1 MKVKLTTNEK
11 DEFVGYKNVY
21 YENISEIINNSCFEL
36 YCGDEVL
43 KKIPNN
49 QFSTFIKNCCSKIRH
64 GGVFLLTG
72 PDISKL
78 ALSYIH
84 KYISEENLSD
94 IIGGSIGFY
103 NCKIIEK
110 ELKNNNIKI
119 HSMSISD
126 NNFIVRG
133 IRD

>member
-1 MKVKLTTNEK
+1 MKVKLTINEK

-21 YENISEIINNSCFEL
+21 YENISEIITNSCFEL

-43 KKIPNN
+43 KRIPNN
-49 QFSTFIKNCCSKIRH
+49 QFKGFIKNCCSKIRH

-78 ALSYIH
+78 TLSYIH